1 MRALLATLAVAGAIV
16 TGCVAARAQV
26 MADERYS
33 VAMMSASDV
42 IRALR
47 CAPPFGCKRQRSKPQ
62 RANTP
67 FSFSF
72 ADGLAARAAP
82 HLGRNPT
89 GWTRAWCGRFLR
101 MIVPSDPGPSFDAA
115 RNWARY
121 GRDAG
126 GPAPGTIGVMAHHV
140 GIVLGRCD
148 DGSVLMRS
156 GNHNRTVGDGCYP
169 PHRFIAF
176 RSVPQ
181 GGET

>member
-1 MRALLATLAVAGAIV
+1 MRALFATLALAGAIAA
-16 TGCVAARAQV
+16 GCAAARAQA
-26 MADERYS
+26 MPDERYS

-47 CAPPFGCKRQRSKPQ
+47 CAPPFGCERQRSK
-62 RANTP
+62 RRTNAP
-67 FSFSF
+67 FSF
-72 ADGLAARAAP
+72 GELAARAAQY
-82 HLGRNPT
+82 LGRNPT
-89 GWTRAWCGRFLR
+89 GWTRVWCGRFLR
-101 MIVPSDPGPSFDAA
+101 MIVPADPGPSFDAA

-126 GPAPGTIGVMAHHV
+126 GPSPGVIGVMPHHV

-148 DGSVLMRS
+148 DGAVLMRS

-176 RSVPQ
+176 RSAPQ
-181 GGET
+181 GGPS

>member
-1 MRALLATLAVAGAIV
+1 MRALLATLAVAGAMAA
-16 TGCVAARAQV
+16 GCVAARAQAV
-26 MADERYS
+26 ADERYS

-47 CAPPFGCKRQRSKPQ
+47 CAPPFGCERQRSKPQ
-62 RANTP
+62 RTDAP
-67 FSFSF
+67 LRF
-72 ADGLAARAAP
+72 GELAARAAQ

-89 GWTRAWCGRFLR
+89 GWARAWCGRFLR
-101 MIVPSDPGPSFDAA
+101 LIVPSDPGPSFDAA

-126 GPAPGTIGVMAHHV
+126 GPFPGVIGVMPHHV

-156 GNHNRTVGDGCYP
+156 GNHNRTVGDGCYAAR
-169 PHRFIAF
+169 RFIAF
-176 RSVPQ
+176 RSAQQ
-181 GGET
+181 GGAS